1 MKVVIGIV
9 QGLQFRLAPVAGTS
23 IHMTDMQTS
32 PKAPL
37 DILFEFLSWLRS
49 QRFYPH
55 QIFASSYS
63 KRPVLRFDQG
73 IRWARLGAKL
83 ARDTL
88 PVVDG
93 EPLTRLSCLDSDRSR
108 KANLGAG
115 TAILLTLIRLETG
128 QAKHTRLDVS
138 IPALRPR
145 ICCDSLP
152 DTK

>member
-55 QIFASSYS
+55 QIFAIF
-63 KRPVLRFDQG
+63 VLQTPS
-73 IRWARLGAKL
+73 L
-83 ARDTL
+83 A
-88 PVVDG
+88 
-93 EPLTRLSCLDSDRSR
+93 
-108 KANLGAG
+108 
-115 TAILLTLIRLETG
+115 I
-128 QAKHTRLDVS
+128 
-138 IPALRPR
+138 
-145 ICCDSLP
+145 
-152 DTK
+152 